1 MKYARE
7 IKVGILATVCLFL
20 LFFGFNFL
28 KGVNIFSPTNAY
40 HGTFAH
46 LHGLE
51 EQAAVYILGHK
62 VGQVDRLHYD
72 FTRDSAFLVDIS
84 IRKDIALPQGT
95 TMALISDGMLGGM
108 AIELQLPVKGLED
121 ERMRGLED
129 ERMRGLE
136 DERMRGLEDE
146 GMRGLVIEKGS
157 YLPTTYVPGLIESLQ
172 GELLAHV
179 DEAVQEVDSLVAAL
193 RTQVE
198 GEHIKHSLENV
209 DRISGDLTSVS
220 AKLKYMMKTQVPAIV
235 NNADTAIA
243 NLNVIVADIKEADLK
258 ATVARVDK
266 TVDNVNGLV
275 SDVRSQDGTL
285 GQLIYNKSLYNHID
299 ATVISA
305 DSLLTDLKAHP
316 KRYVHFSVFG
326 KKDK

>member
-51 EQAAVYILGHK
+51 EQAAVYIRGHK

-108 AIELQLPVKGLED
+108 AIELQLPELGD
-121 ERMRGLED
+121 EGMRGLED
-129 ERMRGLE
+129 ER
-136 DERMRGLEDE
+136 
-146 GMRGLVIEKGS
+146 MRGLVIEKGS

-179 DEAVQEVDSLVAAL
+179 DEAVQEVGSLVAAL

-235 NNADTAIA
+235 NNADTVIA
-243 NLNVIVADIKEADLK
+243 NLNVIVADIKDADLK

>member
-1 MKYARE
+1 MNIKYARE

-28 KGVNIFSPTNAY
+28 KGVNIFSPTNGY
-40 HGTFAH
+40 HGTFSH

-51 EQAAVYILGHK
+51 EQAAVYIRGHK

-84 IRKDIALPQGT
+84 IHKDIALPQGT
-95 TMALISDGMLGGM
+95 KMALIADGMLGGM
-108 AIELQLPVKGLED
+108 AIELQFPD
-121 ERMRGLED
+121 SPITND
-129 ERMRGLE
+129 QSP
-136 DERMRGLEDE
+136 
-146 GMRGLVIEKGS
+146 IAKGS
-157 YLPTTYVPGLIESLQ
+157 FLPTTYVPGLIESLQ

-220 AKLKYMMKTQVPAIV
+220 ANLKHMMQTQVPTIV

-243 NLNVIVADIKEADLK
+243 NLNVIVADIKQADLK

-266 TVDNVNGLV
+266 TVENVNGLV
-275 SDVRSQDGTL
+275 SDVRSQDGTI

>member
-1 MKYARE
+1 MKHARE
-7 IKVGILATVCLFL
+7 IKVGILAAVCLFL

-28 KGVNIFSPTNAY
+28 KGVNIFSPTNSY
-40 HGTFAH
+40 HGTFH
-46 LHGLE
+46 NLHGLE
-51 EQAAVYILGHK
+51 EQAAVFIRGYK

-72 FTRDSAFLVDIS
+72 FTRDSAFVIDIS
-84 IRKDIALPQGT
+84 IRKDIDLPQGT
-95 TMALISDGMLGGM
+95 VMALVSDGMLGGM
-108 AIELQLPVKGLED
+108 AVELRFP
-121 ERMRGLED
+121 
-129 ERMRGLE
+129 
-136 DERMRGLEDE
+136 E
-146 GMRGLVIEKGS
+146 GMNEGMSELGNEGMSGLVVEKGS
-157 YLPTTYVPGLIESLQ
+157 FLPTTYVPGLMESLQ

-179 DEAVQEVDSLVAAL
+179 DDAVQNVDSLVAAL
-193 RTQVE
+193 RVQVE
-198 GEHIKHSLENV
+198 GDHIKNSLENV

-220 AKLKYMMKTQVPAIV
+220 ANLKHVMKNQVPKIV

-243 NLNVIVADIKEADLK
+243 NLNTIVADIKQADLK
-258 ATVARVDK
+258 ATVARVDSA
-266 TVDNVNGLV
+266 VDNVNGLV
-275 SDVRSQDGTL
+275 SDVRSQDGTI